1 MGKKVKSLL
10 NHLRTRQETLGVNA
24 FSFRNVWK
32 EKKFHMSQYPDLAK
46 QAIAAGAGVMEW
58 GEPTSDNQLPIHLTT
73 ETLSQS
79 PSQHPREWPTKES
92 SSIGFI
98 PREKFNED
106 RQEHFESPSQVP
118 THESAQLPSKEAD
131 HNELH
136 RGYCHQRPDQ
146 LPTTVSLVPTNA
158 NQSPTNGDRCPTGDN
173 QLPTDVLPTLNDRLP
188 THVPSLVS
196 DTSSWMNIDPR
207 LWPHANLP
215 PDGDPFPINHGN
227 SHRIQ
232 QYLSPMPPQIN
243 PPIFSPAST
252 PSRSPRKRKQSQ
264 IDGVETPPQNR
275 PKRIIVTPL
284 RYRD

>member
-32 EKKFHMSQYPDLAK
+32 EKNFHLSQYPDLAK

-58 GEPTSDNQLPIHLTT
+58 GEPTSDNQLPMT

-79 PSQHPREWPTKES
+79 PSQHPHEWPTKES
-92 SSIGFI
+92 SSIPFM
-98 PREKFNED
+98 PREKFNKD
-106 RQEHFESPSQVP
+106 RQEHFKSPSQVP
-118 THESAQLPSKEAD
+118 THESAQLPSKESD
-131 HNELH
+131 HNQLH
-136 RGYCHQRPDQ
+136 RGYPHQRPDQ
-146 LPTTVSLVPTNA
+146 LPTTASLVPINA
-158 NQSPTNGDRCPTGDN
+158 NQSPTNGDRSLTGDN
-173 QLPTDVLPTLNDRLP
+173 QLPTDVPPTLNDRLP

-232 QYLSPMPPQIN
+232 KYLSPMPRKSIRPYSLPHQLPLDLHEN
-243 PPIFSPAST
+243 ESSL
-252 PSRSPRKRKQSQ
+252 RSMVWKLLPKIDRK
-264 IDGVETPPQNR
+264 E
-275 PKRIIVTPL
+275 
-284 RYRD
+284 